1 MKQAIDFEDTLYI
14 LKYFSLIARHILYDA
29 CLIFYY
35 AILQLYHVPHSF
47 YITNCTCIKV
57 HCVENKQSSGA
68 SGWRMLEKFLIL
80 YPCNFPLCSDDK
92 HGSPSYTRI
101 ESSSSRSFLYL
112 DFREDHAFFFQREQK
127 SQLNDSFSRATVCIG
142 WEEYVLSKI
151 EISFQLL
158 YADNFLKGSRLNLF
172 S

>member
-1 MKQAIDFEDTLYI
+1 MKWMIDFENALYI
-14 LKYFSLIARHILYDA
+14 LKYFKIFFFNCVTFCRIV
-29 CLIFYY
+29 LIFYY
-35 AILQLYHVPHSF
+35 AVLQLYHVPHIF
-47 YITNCTCIKV
+47 DITNCTCIKV

-80 YPCNFPLCSDDK
+80 YPCNFLLCSDDK

-101 ESSSSRSFLYL
+101 ESSSSRSFLYLHL

-142 WEEYVLSKI
+142 W
-151 EISFQLL
+151 
-158 YADNFLKGSRLNLF
+158 
-172 S
+172 